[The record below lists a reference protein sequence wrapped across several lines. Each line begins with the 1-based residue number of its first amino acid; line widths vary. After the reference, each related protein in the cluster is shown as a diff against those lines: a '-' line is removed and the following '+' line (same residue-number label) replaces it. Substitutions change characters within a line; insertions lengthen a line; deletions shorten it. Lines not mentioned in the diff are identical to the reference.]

1 MEGLANIFGC
11 RVASLLMKYL
21 GLPVRAPYKASTI
34 WNGIEKM
41 EHRLVGWKR
50 LYLPKGGRL
59 TLIKIFFSNLLSYY
73 FFLFPT
79 PVGVAN
85 RYEKLQRDFLCGY

>member
-1 MEGLANIFGC
+1 MEGLANIFRC
-11 RVASLLMKYL
+11 RVALLSMEYL
-21 GLPVRAPYKASTI
+21 GLPVGAPYKASTI

-59 TLIKIFFSNLLSYY
+59 TLIKNIFSYLPTYY

-85 RYEKLQRDFLCGY
+85 RYEKLQRDFLWGY